1 MKGEHMSI
9 KLLLLSIW
17 MPEFILI
24 NELEKTSEITNKYLD
39 MLLKRYSIPIPTVK
53 KPLKGNLKE
62 RRLIMAA
69 DHNIRV
75 KSLIDGLGFEDALKI
90 GRTEL
95 FKTGHIMGCDARK
108 RLGVKTVKDA
118 IVAARILYRVL
129 GINFTTEENGK
140 DVVLRIKSCE
150 LATQYS
156 PETCKIMSAA
166 DEGVLKGLNKKM
178 SMKFTKR
185 ITEGAEECTA
195 RISINSKINEWGE
208 K

>member
-62 RRLIMAA
+62 RRLIMAKG
-69 DHNIRV
+69 HNIRV
-75 KSLIDGLGFEDALKI
+75 KRLIDELGFEDALKI

-95 FKTGHIMGCDARK
+95 FKAGYIMGCDARN

-129 GINFTTEENGK
+129 GINFTAEENRK

-166 DEGVLKGLNKKM
+166 DEGVLKGLNNKM
-178 SMKFTKR
+178 SMRFIKR

-195 RISINSKINEWGE
+195 CISINSKTNEWG
-208 K
+208 

>member
-62 RRLIMAA
+62 RRLIMAKG
-69 DHNIRV
+69 HNIRV
-75 KSLIDGLGFEDALKI
+75 KRLIDELGFEDALKI

-95 FKTGHIMGCDARK
+95 FKAGYMMGCDARN

-129 GINFTTEENGK
+129 GINFTAEENRK

-166 DEGVLKGLNKKM
+166 DEGVLKGLNNKM
-178 SMKFTKR
+178 SMRFIKR

-195 RISINSKINEWGE
+195 CISINSKINEWGE

>member
-1 MKGEHMSI
+1 MNI

-24 NELEKTSEITNKYLD
+24 NELEKTSGITNKYLD
-39 MLLKRYSIPIPTVK
+39 ILLKRYSIPIPTVK
-53 KPLKGNLKE
+53 NPLKGNLKE
-62 RRLIMAA
+62 RQLIMATG
-69 DHNIRV
+69 HNIRV
-75 KSLIDGLGFEDALKI
+75 KSLIDELGFECALKM

-95 FKTGHIMGCDARK
+95 FKAGYIMGCDAKK

-118 IVAARILYRVL
+118 IVAARIIYRVL
-129 GINFTTEENGK
+129 GIHFTVEDNGK
-140 DVVLRIKSCE
+140 DIVLRINSCE

-156 PETCKIMSAA
+156 PETCQIMSAA

-195 RISINSKINEWGE
+195 CISIDSKINEQG
-208 K
+208 